1 MNPQDH
7 DIPEDEDPYPC
18 VGLCNPDPETGYC
31 EGCGRPPL
39 GSDCATS
46 TPVLFDADSAD
57 GTDRADKA

>member
-1 MNPQDH
+1 MNLQDN

-39 GSDCATS
+39 ESQSSNVAPPTS
-46 TPVLFDADSAD
+46 NETPAQTA
-57 GTDRADKA
+57 K

>member
-39 GSDCATS
+39 GSDCTQS
-46 TPVLFDADSAD
+46 TPTPVPVASDS
-57 GTDRADKA
+57 KQP